1 MKEKKISEPAFREY
15 TPLEAKPK
23 KGKKKTILIIIL
35 VVVLILGFI
44 AYRVIENAQREE
56 YIPEAQLVNVH
67 VATSELR
74 SLYSTAPISG
84 RINPI
89 EEVII
94 TPLASGEVT
103 RVHVSMGD
111 KVTIGARLFDIDASQ
126 QAAQLSAGVNQ
137 ASAGVNQASAGVSAA
152 RTAIGTAA
160 SSVDIARTN
169 ADRMQ
174 TLFNEGAISLQALE
188 QAQNSLTQAEAG
200 LSQAQAQYATA
211 RASLDAASSALGA
224 ASSALGGTINNSQ
237 VTSPING
244 YVTSLNVSVGSLASP
259 GVVAATIADVSELV
273 INTSVSEQIA
283 FRLRAGDPV
292 SIAISVLGDELHP
305 GVVTAV
311 SPAPALGGLTFPVT
325 ISVPNETGQIMAGMF
340 AEINIVAD
348 QRHNVLTVPSD
359 AVIIR
364 GGRPLVVVLDAQNIP
379 EFRQVT
385 VGLDNGIYAEISSG
399 LSVGETVVIA
409 GQHFVNEGAPVNVVD

>member
-1 MKEKKISEPAFREY
+1 MNENNTIRDYNENR
-15 TPLEAKPK
+15 PK
-23 KGKKKTILIIIL
+23 RGKAVKVILIILCFFAIF
-35 VVVLILGFI
+35 GFI
-44 AYRVIENAQREE
+44 AYRVIENIQ
-56 YIPEAQLVNVH
+56 IPEYTPTPQLVNVH
-67 VATSELR
+67 VTTSELM

-111 KVTIGARLFDIDASQ
+111 RVTIGARLFDIDASQ

-137 ASAGVNQASAGVSAA
+137 ASAGVDQASAGVSAA
-152 RTAIGTAA
+152 RTAISTAT

-169 ADRMQ
+169 VDRMQ
-174 TLFNEGAISLQALE
+174 TLFDEGAISLQALE

-211 RASLDAASSALGA
+211 KASLNAASSALGA

-259 GVVAATIADVSELV
+259 GVAAATIADVSEFV

-292 SIAISVLGDELHP
+292 SIGISVLGDEMHP

-311 SPAPALGGLTFPVT
+311 SPAPAPGGLTFPIS
-325 ISVPNETGQIMAGMF
+325 ISVPNESGQIMAGMF
-340 AEINIVAD
+340 AEINIIAD
-348 QRHNVLTVPSD
+348 QRYNVIAVPSD

-379 EFRQVT
+379 EFREVV
-385 VGLDNGIYAEISSG
+385 VGLDNGIFAEIVSG
-399 LSVGETVVIA
+399 LSAGETVVTS
-409 GQHFVNEGAPVNVVD
+409 GQHFVDEGVEVNVVD

>member
-1 MKEKKISEPAFREY
+1 MKEEKNFETFE
-15 TPLEAKPK
+15 PK
-23 KGKKKTILIIIL
+23 KGKKKKVIIIIL
-35 VVVLILGFI
+35 CIVLILGFVG
-44 AYRVIENAQREE
+44 YRVLENMQEPE
-56 YIPEAQLVNVH
+56 YIPAPQLVNVH

-84 RINPI
+84 RINPV
-89 EEVII
+89 EEVVI
-94 TPLASGEVT
+94 TPLASGEVI

-111 KVTIGARLFDIDASQ
+111 RVERGARLFDIDASQ
-126 QAAQLSAGVNQ
+126 QATQLSAGVNQ

-152 RTAIGTAA
+152 RTAVGTAT

-169 ADRMQ
+169 VDRMQ
-174 TLFNEGAISLQALE
+174 TLFSEGAISLQALE

-211 RASLDAASSALGA
+211 RASLNAASSALGA
-224 ASSALGGTINNSQ
+224 ASSALGGTIDNSQ

-244 YVTSLNVSVGSLASP
+244 YVTSLNVSVGSFASP

-283 FRLRAGDPV
+283 FRLNVGDPV

-305 GVVTAV
+305 GIVTAV

-325 ISVPNETGQIMAGMF
+325 ISVPNESGQIMAGMF
-340 AEINIVAD
+340 AEINIIAD
-348 QRHNVLTVPSD
+348 QRHNVVVVPSD

-379 EFRQVT
+379 EFREVV
-385 VGLDNGIYAEISSG
+385 VGLDNGIFAEIVSG
-399 LSVGETVVIA
+399 LSTGETIVIS
-409 GQHFVNEGAPVNVVD
+409 GQHFVTAGVEVNVVD